1 MEAMV
6 EAAAAAKVVAAG
18 AAAAKVA
25 VAWAV
30 AAKVVA
36 AAVVNSVGQPIALL
50 LNKKRAVV

>member
-1 MEAMV
+1 M

-25 VAWAV
+25 VAWAA

-36 AAVVNSVGQPIALL
+36 AAVVNSVGQPSALL
-50 LNKKRAVV
+50 QNKKQAVV